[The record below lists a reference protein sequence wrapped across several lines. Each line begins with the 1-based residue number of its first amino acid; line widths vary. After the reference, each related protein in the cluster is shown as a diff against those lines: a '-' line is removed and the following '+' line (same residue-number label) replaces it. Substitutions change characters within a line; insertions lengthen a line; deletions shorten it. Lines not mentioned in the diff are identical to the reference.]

1 MDDKETNRY
10 LKNAIEC
17 VNIVRTFKVFKDNFD
32 CELIRKSSNGV
43 YKLELKNNSSI
54 KDAITFNFTITITK
68 DNSNIIA
75 TTSKINNKSR
85 HGYADIDILNTIKN
99 TIVDDIITGIKDEV
113 ISYVKNMF
121 TYKAKFDI
129 NYNFE
134 IIFKRLYTKA
144 KSLYNRSMIY
154 IEYIESN
161 NDAVKFSNFIKKLYN
176 IHNTMSNIADKA
188 FNYYSGIVKVAK
200 FVQNHDMEFY
210 DKSMASISTMTAE
223 LDAIQEEYEKN
234 DK

>member
-1 MDDKETNRY
+1 MDNKEINRY
-10 LKNAIEC
+10 LKDAIEC
-17 VNIVRTFKVFKDNFD
+17 VNIVRAFKVFKDNFD
-32 CELIRKSSNGV
+32 CELIRKTSDDT

-54 KDAITFNFTITITK
+54 KDVITFNFTIITK

-75 TTSKINNKSR
+75 ITSKINNKSK
-85 HGYADIDILNTIKN
+85 HGYADIDILNTIEN
-99 TIVDDIITGIKDEV
+99 TIVDDIIAVIKDEV
-113 ISYVKNMF
+113 ISYVKSMF
-121 TYKAKFDI
+121 TYKTKFDI

-134 IIFKRLYTKA
+134 VIFKRLYTKA

-161 NDAVKFSNFIKKLYN
+161 NDAVKFSNFIRKLYN
-176 IHNTMSNIADKA
+176 ILNTASNIADKA

-200 FVQNHDMEFY
+200 CVQNHDMEFY
-210 DKSMASISTMTAE
+210 DKSMTSISIMTAE